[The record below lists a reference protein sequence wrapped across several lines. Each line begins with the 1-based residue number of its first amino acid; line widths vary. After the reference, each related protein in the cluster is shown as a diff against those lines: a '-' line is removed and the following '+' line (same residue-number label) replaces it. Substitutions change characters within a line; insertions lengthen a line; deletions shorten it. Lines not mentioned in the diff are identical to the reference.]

1 MAIHNHQVNDYQLDC
16 QVSMSSLTSLTCRT
30 CRRGIRSN
38 SRFLRS
44 ENNNRV
50 ATGRRFNSS
59 KPTEEGPPPTL
70 QNISLASALAGFSF
84 FVFTYSMNAVGRSD
98 TDSTSESDPL
108 AQLKEEAR
116 EARQQKD
123 KDNARKLTP
132 EEIAALESGI
142 STEGREGQVEL
153 AVAAPADIAQ
163 MEEEANLK
171 VFQQQQQNQ
180 TTNGGATKKK
190 KPWWRFGF

>member
-1 MAIHNHQVNDYQLDC
+1 
-16 QVSMSSLTSLTCRT
+16 MSSLTTLTCRT

-44 ENNNRV
+44 ENNRV

-84 FVFTYSMNAVGRSD
+84 FVFTYSMNAVGRPD

-116 EARQQKD
+116 EARQRKD

-171 VFQQQQQNQ
+171 VFQQNQ
-180 TTNGGATKKK
+180 TTNGEPTKKK